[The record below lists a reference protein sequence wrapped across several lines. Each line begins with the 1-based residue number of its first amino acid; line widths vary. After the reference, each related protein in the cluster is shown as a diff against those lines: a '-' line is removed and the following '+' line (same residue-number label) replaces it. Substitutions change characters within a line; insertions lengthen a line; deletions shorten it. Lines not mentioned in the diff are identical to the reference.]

1 MLKPSTNSSALS
13 AESHTCAFC
22 PNPSN
27 YSCPKCQS
35 LYCSLTCYKGEKHLF
50 CSEKFYKNNVQ
61 EEHEFQNSKHMNPE
75 KLEDR
80 KKVLDIVDKYSVE
93 DEQGWKYE
101 IPKGVDI
108 ETVRKDVQG
117 DAEWTKEE
125 EKELNELLEN
135 VSPEDLWKVLS
146 EEDKQRFMAFAKV
159 NGVGE

>member
-1 MLKPSTNSSALS
+1 M
-13 AESHTCAFC
+13 
-22 PNPSN
+22 
-27 YSCPKCQS
+27 
-35 LYCSLTCYKGEKHLF
+35 F